1 MAARRKPV
9 RERDIVSFGRRT
21 PRFNLLELR
30 EEVLETSK
38 LAKIVAPGRFRQ
50 AKASLQA
57 APPAS
62 NEDSPFLFQ

>member
-21 PRFNLLELR
+21 PRFNLVSLK
-30 EEVLETSK
+30 EEVMETTK
-38 LAKIVAPGRFRQ
+38 VAKIISPSVFHAPKTIKPNSQ
-50 AKASLQA
+50 
-57 APPAS
+57 PS